1 MKKIKVALAGFGKG
15 GRIYNAPI
23 ISSVE
28 GFQIH
33 KIMTSSQ
40 ENIEAAK
47 QDYPG
52 AVVVQ
57 NFSEITNDPEVDL
70 VVILTP
76 NHLHKDFAI
85 KALEADKHVVVEKP
99 FTPTTKDADELIAL
113 AQKKNKIISVN
124 HNRRWD
130 SDFLTIEKLVR
141 ENKLGKVVEFESH
154 FDRFRAEIKDSWK
167 EEKEIP
173 GSGILYDLGSHLI
186 HQALV
191 LFGNPT
197 ELFAD
202 LRKQRENSEVIDNF
216 ELLLFYP
223 DLKVTLKAGMLVK
236 EKGPTYS
243 VFGRKG
249 TFLKYGVDVQE
260 EALKNGQKPEDQSN
274 WGKEPGEIW
283 GKLNTI
289 DGEQNIESEQGD
301 YSKLYQNVYNAITA
315 QEDLITTP
323 EEARDVIKIIELAVK
338 SSKAKRI
345 LPFEGT

>member
-15 GRIYNAPI
+15 GRIYNAPV

-28 GFQIH
+28 GFEIH

-85 KALEADKHVVVEKP
+85 KALQAEKHVVAEKP
-99 FTPTTKDADELIAL
+99 FTPTTEDADELIAL
-113 AQKKNKIISVN
+113 AQKKNKILSVN

-141 ENKLGKVVEFESH
+141 ENRLGKVVEFESH
-154 FDRFRAEIKDSWK
+154 FDRFRAEVKDSWK
-167 EEKEIP
+167 EQKEIP

-202 LRKQRENSEVIDNF
+202 LRIQRENSEVTDNF

-223 DLKVTLKAGMLVK
+223 ELKITLKAGMLVK

-260 EALKNGQKPEDQSN
+260 EALKNGQKPEDLPN
-274 WGKEPGEIW
+274 WGKEPEKIW

-289 DGEQNIESEQGD
+289 DREYKIESEQGD
-301 YSKLYQNVYNAITA
+301 YRKLYQNVYAAITG
-315 QEDLITTP
+315 QDDLIITP
-323 EEARDVIKIIELAVK
+323 EEARDVIKIIELAEQ
-338 SSKAKRI
+338 SSIEKRV
-345 LPFEGT
+345 LPFE